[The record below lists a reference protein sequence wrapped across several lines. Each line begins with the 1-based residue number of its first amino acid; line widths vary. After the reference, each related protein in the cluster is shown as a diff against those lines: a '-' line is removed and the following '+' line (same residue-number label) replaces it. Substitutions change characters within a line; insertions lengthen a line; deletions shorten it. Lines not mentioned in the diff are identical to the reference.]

1 MQSHGD
7 LLNWK
12 IKPETRENTTS
23 SILMYSEDKVRRVEK
38 TLINIGFCFLLLC
51 PIFAL
56 SYLESRALKLS
67 IVLIFI
73 LALSTLTIDLSDST
87 SKTSVA
93 LVAG

>member
-1 MQSHGD
+1 MEQ
-7 LLNWK
+7 
-12 IKPETRENTTS
+12 
-23 SILMYSEDKVRRVEK
+23 M
-38 TLINIGFCFLLLC
+38 LISIGFCILLVC

-56 SYLESRALKLS
+56 SYLQSKALKLI

-73 LALSTLTIDLSDST
+73 LVLSTLTIDLAAST

>member
-1 MQSHGD
+1 M
-7 LLNWK
+7 
-12 IKPETRENTTS
+12 
-23 SILMYSEDKVRRVEK
+23 EK
-38 TLINIGFCFLLLC
+38 ALISIGFCFLLLC

-56 SYLESRALKLS
+56 SYLESKALKLS

-73 LALSTLTIDLSDST
+73 VALSTLTIDLADST